1 VEKLWMD
8 GEFPVDGST
17 AKIIFSTMFLSKICG
32 DCGVRVFVT
41 RFA

>member
-8 GEFPVDGST
+8 GEFPVDGSS
-17 AKIIFSTMFLSKICG
+17 AKIFFGTMSLSRIRG